1 MFNHHLIKR
10 SLAGGLVIAAAGFPS
25 VAQARYIG
33 GEEGSV
39 PVAPPASVSSAPQR
53 LDQLQRNV
61 QQRRFPSSAT
71 STAPAATS
79 PGGFQWGDAGIG
91 AAGATVLLGVGALGA
106 GMTRRQRRTAV
117 S

>member
-61 QQRRFPSSAT
+61 QQRFL
-71 STAPAATS
+71 PAAS
-79 PGGFQWGDAGIG
+79 PRQRLRPPRRRRRPGGSS
-91 AAGATVLLGVGALGA
+91 GATQVSA
-106 GMTRRQRRTAV
+106 RRERQCCSASARSV
-117 S
+117 PV